1 MIQINKTDLKTAI
14 QWALGS
20 IGIWTPEIER
30 ELIIEIT
37 NLALSQHDVIKNE
50 VVVCPE
56 CGCNKVQKLAGDNY
70 SCMNAYCEWQTVL

>member
-50 VVVCPE
+50 VAVCDNHRPDLE
-56 CGCNKVQKLAGDNY
+56 YFMKYSESICKNCKQKV
-70 SCMNAYCEWQTVL
+70 